1 MHSVPER
8 VSPRISLDAP
18 KSLSRQSVEEQ
29 GMLTRKLVRNG
40 IENITL
46 CVETLRIEEHLFD
59 T

>member
-1 MHSVPER
+1 LM
-8 VSPRISLDAP
+8 LL

-29 GMLTRKLVRNG
+29 GMLARKAVRNG

-46 CVETLRIEEHLFD
+46 RVEEHLFD